1 MRISREHAAAL
12 LGLESDASPEQVNR
26 AWRVW
31 AKLAHPD
38 AGGDRGHF
46 EALAQARAVLLDA
59 VRSKDEPTPA
69 PTSSFVARVPV
80 RDVLRRPGRDAW
92 IGLALVFTACL
103 ALVLSASFVP
113 DPFMPDLMVALAIGA
128 VAGGA
133 AWLLNRGL
141 LLPVADTGHRICVLS
156 VCWFPVAAALTVIA
170 AFQGVAVVA
179 YLPIIVAPFVMT
191 VALINP
197 GAGLWR
203 PSRSQA

>member
-46 EALAQARAVLLDA
+46 EDLAQARAVLLAA
-59 VRSKDEPTPA
+59 VRSEDVPTPA
-69 PTSSFVARVPV
+69 PTSSFVPRVPLRSV
-80 RDVLRRPGRDAW
+80 VRRPGHDAW
-92 IGLALVFTACL
+92 LALALVFAACV
-103 ALVLSASFVP
+103 ALMLSDQFMP
-113 DPFMPDLMVALAIGA
+113 DPFMPDPMTALVVG
-128 VAGGA
+128 VTAGGA
-133 AWLLNRGL
+133 AWLLHRGL

-156 VCWFPVAAALTVIA
+156 VCWLPVAAALTVIA
-170 AFQGVAVVA
+170 ALQGVNVVA
-179 YLPIIVAPFVMT
+179 YLPIIAVPFVMA